1 MAVSKA
7 LRRAMGFTGLV
18 EGPIF
23 RLPLWFS
30 FFILCEVGFEVFMG
44 FVGSGL
50 WWCAEEAVSFRFP
63 FPLYGSA
70 SVDMTAS
77 DMTRGRGF
85 PCLVGA

>member
-1 MAVSKA
+1 
-7 LRRAMGFTGLV
+7 MGFTGLV

-70 SVDMTAS
+70 LVDMTAS